1 MDSLASTLEFPDP
14 LSPTKAA
21 RRESIVLAAM
31 RVFLERGIEGTTM
44 EGIADASGVSKV
56 TLYTYF
62 SDKDAVFHE
71 CARLWIEQ
79 IKDVALAAHDPTL
92 PPTERVR
99 KVLIAK
105 QGTVYEIA
113 HSSQFSDQLM
123 AAKAKVPDLMREI
136 DAEIVEKL
144 AEDLGDGDLARILFH
159 ASLGLVDGAT
169 SRANLERDISRM
181 VDALVPES
189 VRGCTN

>member
-1 MDSLASTLEFPDP
+1 MNSLASEIELHDP

-31 RVFLERGIEGTTM
+31 RVFLEKGLDGTTM

-79 IKDVALAAHDPTL
+79 IKDIALTAHDPSL
-92 PPTERVR
+92 PPAERVR

-105 QGTVYEIA
+105 QCAVYEIA
-113 HSSQFSDQLM
+113 HSSPYSDQLM

-144 AEDLGDGDLARILFH
+144 AQDLGDGDLARILFH
-159 ASLGLVDGAT
+159 ASLGLVDGAE
-169 SRANLERDISRM
+169 SRADLERDISRLVESM
-181 VDALVPES
+181 VRPTS
-189 VRGCTN
+189 S

>member
-1 MDSLASTLEFPDP
+1 MSITPILEVSDN

-21 RRESIVLAAM
+21 RRESIVLSAM
-31 RVFLERGIEGTTM
+31 GLFLERGLDGTTM
-44 EGIADASGVSKV
+44 EGIAEAAGVSKV

-79 IKDVALAAHDPTL
+79 LKDIALAAHDPSR
-92 PPTERVR
+92 PPVERVTA
-99 KVLIAK
+99 VLTAK
-105 QGTVYEIA
+105 HGALYDIL
-113 HSSQFSDQLM
+113 HSSPFSDQLL

-136 DAEIVEKL
+136 DTEIVEKL
-144 AEDLGDGDLARILFH
+144 ADALGDEHLARILFH

-169 SRANLERDISRM
+169 SRAGLDRDIGRLIKAM
-181 VDALVPES
+181 VES
-189 VRGCTN
+189 EEGAA

>member
-1 MDSLASTLEFPDP
+1 MVGLASVLEVDDP

-21 RRESIVLAAM
+21 RRESIILAAM
-31 RVFLERGIEGTTM
+31 AVFLERGLDGTTM
-44 EGIADASGVSKV
+44 EGIAEASGVSKV

-79 IKDVALAAHDPTL
+79 IKDVALAAHDPAL
-92 PPTERVR
+92 PPAERVR

-105 QGTVYEIA
+105 QCAVYEIA
-113 HSSQFSDQLM
+113 HSSPFSDQLM

-136 DAEIVEKL
+136 DAAIVEKL
-144 AEDLGDGDLARILFH
+144 AEDLGDSDLARMLFH

-169 SRANLERDISRM
+169 SRAELERDITRLVETM
-181 VDALVPES
+181 VRHA
-189 VRGCTN
+189 R